1 MVYELKIVSVVGV
14 LCVAIGLRG
23 VIRVLTRAFYG
34 YRGVTPEV
42 SSAFRAEKG
51 GDSLRFHG
59 WESID
64 HDIFDPVGVVTRTA
78 AVAVP
83 LARPGEGFVGWQL
96 QRFVLHRAIPHLR
109 TIRIL

>member
-1 MVYELKIVSVVGV
+1 MVYELKIVSVVGA

-34 YRGVTPEV
+34 YRGVATEV
-42 SSAFRAEKG
+42 SPAFRAEKG

-78 AVAVP
+78 TVAVP
-83 LARPGEGFVGWQL
+83 VARPGEGFVRWQF
-96 QRFVLHRAIPHLR
+96 QWFVLHRAIPHLQ

>member
-1 MVYELKIVSVVGV
+1 MVYDLKMVSVVGV
-14 LCVAIGLRG
+14 LCVIIGSRG
-23 VIRVLTRAFYG
+23 VIRVLARAFYG
-34 YRGVTPEV
+34 YRCVTAKAFA
-42 SSAFRAEKG
+42 AFRAEKG

-64 HDIFDPVGVVTRTA
+64 YDIFNPVGVVTRTA

-83 LARPGEGFVGWQL
+83 IARPGEGFVRWQF
-96 QRFVLHRAIPHLR
+96 QRFVLHRATPHLQ

>member
-1 MVYELKIVSVVGV
+1 MAYELKIMFVVGV
-14 LCVAIGLRG
+14 LCLIIGSKG
-23 VIRVLTRAFYG
+23 VIRVLARAFYG
-34 YRGVTPEV
+34 YRGVTTEAFA
-42 SSAFRAEKG
+42 AFRAKKS

-64 HDIFDPVGVVTRTA
+64 YDIFDPVGVITRTA

-83 LARPGEGFVGWQL
+83 IARPGEGFVRWQI
-96 QRFVLHRAIPHLR
+96 QRFVLHRAIPHLQ

>member
-1 MVYELKIVSVVGV
+1 MVYDLKMVSVVGV
-14 LCVAIGLRG
+14 LCVIIGSRG
-23 VIRVLTRAFYG
+23 VIRVLARAFYG
-34 YRGVTPEV
+34 YRGVTTEI
-42 SSAFRAEKG
+42 SAAFRAEKG

-64 HDIFDPVGVVTRTA
+64 YDLFDPVGVVTRTA

-83 LARPGEGFVGWQL
+83 IARPGEGFVRWQI
-96 QRFVLHRAIPHLR
+96 QRFVLHRAIPHLQ